1 MFFLFVCLTYLYLFV
16 FSLHNTLK
24 LKFLPKHPYFLSFVF
39 YEKSQYLCI
48 VK

>member
-1 MFFLFVCLTYLYLFV
+1 MISFSLVFFLFLWLPILLINKTV
-16 FSLHNTLK
+16 SL
-24 LKFLPKHPYFLSFVF
+24 FLSFVF